1 MTVVHTRK
9 PKPRTKA
16 RLKAAPL
23 PIAPII
29 TAKKPCHDAESR
41 RRLTRRSRPRCGVVL
56 GIASHRSPPER

>member
-23 PIAPII
+23 SIAEYRDVTDNP
-29 TAKKPCHDAESR
+29 AAGEGDC
-41 RRLTRRSRPRCGVVL
+41 L
-56 GIASHRSPPER
+56 SHSDNSCNE